1 MNVRELIKKIRV
13 TIDEKVHS
21 INGSDSMISDE
32 TIIDCINQ
40 GIIKFEQMTA
50 MSVVS
55 PEDNQFNIT
64 LIENQDLYE
73 LPSKIRQVTLP
84 VIFDGNIKKYLTKTS
99 AETIGT
105 NTLHGT
111 PSYFSLDYKPGFIK
125 VAPIPLREYNLSFMG
140 VVKSNRVSLKNQND
154 ELPYDEDYHYGF
166 MYYAC
171 YLCMMQIGND
181 NGNVKQ
187 FIGYYNNM
195 WNQIYLDAKRDQ
207 QNKYMNIDSLFFKN
221 VDYRT

>member
-55 PEDNQFNIT
+55 QEDTQFNIT

-84 VIFDGNIKKYLTKTS
+84 VIFDGNIFQL
-99 AETIGT
+99 
-105 NTLHGT
+105 
-111 PSYFSLDYKPGFIK
+111 
-125 VAPIPLREYNLSFMG
+125 
-140 VVKSNRVSLKNQND
+140 
-154 ELPYDEDYHYGF
+154 
-166 MYYAC
+166 
-171 YLCMMQIGND
+171 
-181 NGNVKQ
+181 
-187 FIGYYNNM
+187 
-195 WNQIYLDAKRDQ
+195 
-207 QNKYMNIDSLFFKN
+207 
-221 VDYRT
+221 